1 MSENLKQGLYSALVA
16 SPSDYPTAFKQI
28 ERASEHCDLLLSES
42 ESFDIFQSFLFK
54 AWARVYLNYI
64 TEKQDLQGNV
74 PEIPKE
80 WLEDEESD
88 ESEEEVKEEEID

>member
-1 MSENLKQGLYSALVA
+1 
-16 SPSDYPTAFKQI
+16 
-28 ERASEHCDLLLSES
+28 
-42 ESFDIFQSFLFK
+42 LFK

-88 ESEEEVKEEEID
+88 ESGEEVKEEETD

>member
-1 MSENLKQGLYSALVA
+1 M
-16 SPSDYPTAFKQI
+16 
-28 ERASEHCDLLLSES
+28 
-42 ESFDIFQSFLFK
+42 
-54 AWARVYLNYI
+54 NYI